1 MKTPRLLTHSLA
13 AFLVSSPVF
22 AVPYTWDGGSLVD
35 NNITTAANWNPDGSP
50 PSDLLN
56 TNLAFDGTAR
66 LTPNFLSAFSA
77 NSVTFNNNAAANP
90 FTFSGA
96 GLAIGTTGIVNN
108 DANPATFGNPVT
120 LGTASTTFNAAN
132 GVLTFNNTVALG
144 TGTLNVNGNQA
155 TTLAGPISGT
165 GLINKTGAGI
175 LTLSNSTLAAD
186 VTVGGG
192 SVAINSAGTTVFSS
206 SSVIAVNAGSFI
218 ANGNVALD
226 GAQLTRGAA
235 TVTLA
240 AGKTLT
246 IQNGGDAIIGGSF
259 IQASAA
265 TINVTGTGSTFT
277 LAGGSEFRGGS
288 TLNVTVGGSVSNSVG
303 FIDLAYNG
311 GNATVL
317 VDGAGSSFSTP
328 GGSYWGLN
336 GNTAT
341 VTFSNGATGSIGMT
355 DVAYGIAG
363 STGRVNVLSGA
374 SLTTGSFSLASTTD
388 AAAATLTVNGAGSVV
403 TQTAGALLTLGGAS
417 GSSATLNVQ
426 SGGTFNANATGTTNI
441 NATGTLAITGGTFNA
456 NGNLT
461 LNGKLTRDFGG
472 NFNLAAGKT
481 LTVQNGGYAIFN
493 GGYRQS
499 TAATINVTGAG
510 AAITMTGGSEFRGG
524 GTLNVTAGGTVS
536 NSIDGIN
543 LADIGGNATVLVDG
557 AGSSFFTQDGN
568 LWGGH
573 GNTAVVTFSNG
584 AYGSIGNTSVAV
596 GGAGTA
602 GTVRVL
608 SGSTLSAGW
617 LWLAAFNTD
626 AQTATLTVDGI
637 GSTVTQT
644 SGASLAI
651 GALSSSVGTLNVQN
665 GGTFNA
671 NAAGTTTVNASGTVA
686 ITGGIF
692 NANGD
697 LTLNGKL
704 TCDGAGAFKLA
715 AGKTLT
721 VQNGGDAIFTGSGYS
736 QATAATI
743 NVTGVGSTFTV
754 SGGYTYFWGGCTLNI
769 TAGGSVS
776 STSDVVFVA
785 VNGGGGNATVL
796 VDGTGSSLVTPGDNM
811 WGLGGSTA
819 TITFA
824 NGAAGS
830 IGDTYIANSGP
841 GSVGTVR
848 VQSSAA
854 LTVDTLLLAN
864 TTEATTATLTV
875 DGPGSAVTQ
884 TAASPLFIGGASG
897 SAATLTASNGGTYTS
912 SPFGFVTLNATGT
925 ITIDGGTVNLA
936 RPLQRNGGVLNFIA
950 GELSMV
956 GNLTVG
962 TGGLLGANVTFDAT
976 RRFTTSGTTTIDT
989 FHALTLNGG
998 TFSTGALVNHGTL
1011 AFNTGTLAITGGGGF
1026 NLGTGGPLGSN
1037 VTLGSGANLQ
1047 VSQTTTLAS
1056 GALLRLTGG
1065 AFTSGA
1071 VVNNGTLDDQN
1082 GEITIQ
1088 TTLTNATGAALTLNG
1103 GTVTVGTLTN
1113 SGTFRVNLGTATIG
1127 SVDNNSG
1134 GRIFIGDLL
1143 NVTGGL
1149 GNAVGARI
1157 TLEDGTGLLYGEGTL
1172 GNEGLLTG
1180 AGTVQ
1185 KTLKNSTTGEVRGE
1199 SGKTLFFTGAA
1210 SNNGAFNL
1218 LGGTLDFADAVSND
1232 ATGFISGRGALF
1244 TGGLTNSGQ
1253 MAFAGGNTDLRGD
1266 VTLTAGSR
1274 VATSGAGSVTV
1285 FYDDVVHNGT
1295 EIYTGAG
1302 ASTVFFGSLS
1312 GTGPYTGGGTVYF
1325 TGDLRPG
1332 NSPAVVTFSPQ
1343 IVFSPSNGLTMEI
1356 GGRVA
1361 GTGYDQLVF
1370 TNPGASQLTWGG
1382 TLVVELINGFTPA
1395 AGDAFHVFDFD
1406 PARAAGT
1413 FATVTVVSHGL
1424 LPAGLAFDFTALYT
1438 TGVIRV
1444 VSTAG
1449 TTFGQWAASALG
1461 NPAALPGGDHDNDG
1475 IRNLT
1480 EYALAL
1486 YPVVPGAGVP
1496 IGDVHLYPDGERL
1509 RLRFWRQL
1517 DRTDITIRV
1526 QGSGDLLTW
1535 NDLAVSVKSA
1545 PFTGAGFV
1553 SENRAHPTAEPG
1565 LVEVRDILNTSAAAR
1580 RFLRI
1585 QVTLTP

>member
-1 MKTPRLLTHSLA
+1 MKTPRLLTHGLA

-22 AVPYTWDGGSLVD
+22 AGPYTWDGGSLVD
-35 NNITTAANWNPDGSP
+35 SNLATAANWNPDGAP
-50 PSDLLN
+50 PSDLVN
-56 TNLAFDGTAR
+56 TNLAFDGVAR
-66 LTPNFLSAFSA
+66 LTPNFLVPFGA
-77 NSVTFNNNAAANP
+77 NSLTFNNNAAANP
-90 FTFSGA
+90 FTFSGN
-96 GLAIGTTGIVNN
+96 GLGIGTTGIVNY

-132 GVLTFNNTVALG
+132 GVLTFNNTIALG

-155 TTLAGPISGT
+155 TTLAGPIAGT
-165 GLINKTGAGI
+165 GLINKTGGGT
-175 LTLSNSTLAAD
+175 LTLPNATLAAD

-192 SVAINSAGTTVFSS
+192 NVVINSAGTTVFSS
-206 SSVIAVNAGSFI
+206 SSVIAVNAGSFL

-246 IQNGGDAIIGGSF
+246 IQNGGDAIISGSF

-265 TINVTGTGSTFT
+265 TINVTGPGSTFT
-277 LAGGSEFRGGS
+277 MAGGSEFRGGS
-288 TLNVTVGGSVSNSVG
+288 TLNVTTGGSVSNSVN
-303 FIDLAYNG
+303 FIDLANSAG

-426 SGGTFNANATGTTNI
+426 AGGTFNANATGTTNI

-456 NGNLT
+456 NGNLF
-461 LNGKLTRDFGG
+461 LNGQLTR
-472 NFNLAAGKT
+472 N
-481 LTVQNGGYAIFN
+481 
-493 GGYRQS
+493 
-499 TAATINVTGAG
+499 
-510 AAITMTGGSEFRGG
+510 
-524 GTLNVTAGGTVS
+524 AGG
-536 NSIDGIN
+536 
-543 LADIGGNATVLVDG
+543 
-557 AGSSFFTQDGN
+557 
-568 LWGGH
+568 
-573 GNTAVVTFSNG
+573 
-584 AYGSIGNTSVAV
+584 
-596 GGAGTA
+596 
-602 GTVRVL
+602 
-608 SGSTLSAGW
+608 
-617 LWLAAFNTD
+617 AFN
-626 AQTATLTVDGI
+626 
-637 GSTVTQT
+637 
-644 SGASLAI
+644 
-651 GALSSSVGTLNVQN
+651 
-665 GGTFNA
+665 
-671 NAAGTTTVNASGTVA
+671 
-686 ITGGIF
+686 
-692 NANGD
+692 
-697 LTLNGKL
+697 
-704 TCDGAGAFKLA
+704 LA

-721 VQNGGDAIFTGSGYS
+721 VQNGGDAIITGGYQQTTAATINVTGTGSTFTMTDGSGFRGGSTLNITAGGRVESTNYIDLAYIGGDATVLVDGAGSSFVTQGISLWGAHGNTATVTFANGANGSIGNTDIAQQGVGTTGTVRVQSGSNLTVGALTLANTAAAATATLTVDGPGSAVTQTAGVPLVVGAASGSVGTLNVQNSGTFNTNATGATTINATGTVAITGGIFNANGNLTLNGKLTSDLSGGFNLAAGKTLTAQNGGDAIFTGGGYS
-736 QATAATI
+736 LATAATI
-743 NVTGVGSTFTV
+743 NVTGVGSTFTA
-754 SGGYTYFWGGCTLNI
+754 SGGYTNFRGGCTLNI

-776 STSDVVFVA
+776 TSNIAFVA
-785 VNGGGGNATVL
+785 ANGGGGNATVL
-796 VDGTGSSLVTPGDNM
+796 VDGTGSSLVTPSESY
-811 WGLGGSTA
+811 WGMGGNTA
-819 TITFA
+819 TVTFA
-824 NGAAGS
+824 NGAVGS
-830 IGDTYIANSGP
+830 SGDTYLANSSP

-848 VQSSAA
+848 VQSGAA
-854 LTVDTLLLAN
+854 LTVGKLSLAN
-864 TTEATTATLTV
+864 TDTTTATLTV
-875 DGPGSAVTQ
+875 DGPGSVVNQ
-884 TAASPLFIGGASG
+884 TLGSQLILGGPSG
-897 SAATLTASNGGTYTS
+897 SAATLTSSNGGSYTS
-912 SPFGFVTLNATGT
+912 GTGSVSLNATGT
-925 ITIDGGTVNLA
+925 LTIDGGTVNLA
-936 RPLQRNGGVLNFIA
+936 GPLQRNGGVVNFNTGA
-950 GELSMV
+950 LSIID
-956 GNLTVG
+956 NLTVG

-976 RRFTTSGTTTIDT
+976 RRFTTSATTTIDA
-989 FHALTLNGG
+989 FHTLTLTGG

-1011 AFNTGTLAITGGGGF
+1011 AFNTGTLAITGVGGF
-1026 NLGTGGPLGSN
+1026 TIGSGALGANVVLGT
-1037 VTLGSGANLQ
+1037 GANLQ
-1047 VSQTTTLAS
+1047 VSNTATIAS
-1056 GALLRLTGG
+1056 
-1065 AFTSGA
+1065 
-1071 VVNNGTLDDQN
+1071 
-1082 GEITIQ
+1082 
-1088 TTLTNATGAALTLNG
+1088 GAALTLNG

-1113 SGTFRVNLGTATIG
+1113 FGTFRANLGTATIG

-1149 GNAVGARI
+1149 GNAVGGRI
-1157 TLEDGTGLLYGEGTL
+1157 TLEDGSGLLFGEGTL

-1180 AGTVQ
+1180 AGTVM

-1199 SGKTLFFTGAA
+1199 SGKTLFFTGKA

-1218 LGGTLDFADAVSND
+1218 LGGTLDFADAVTND

-1285 FYDDVVHNGT
+1285 FYDDVVHNGN

-1361 GTGYDQLVF
+1361 GTGYDKLVF

-1382 TLVVELINGFTPA
+1382 TLVVELINGFTPV

-1424 LPAGLAFDFTALYT
+1424 LPAGLAFDFTELYT
-1438 TGVIRV
+1438 TGILRV

-1449 TTFGQWAASALG
+1449 ATFGQWAATALG
-1461 NPAALPGGDHDNDG
+1461 NPGALPGGDHDGDG
-1475 IRNLT
+1475 SLNLM

-1486 YPVVPGAGVP
+1486 YPVVPGTFAP
-1496 IGDVHLYPDGERL
+1496 IGELHAYPDGTRL
-1509 RLRFWRQL
+1509 RLRFWRPL
-1517 DRTDITIRV
+1517 DRSDITIRV
-1526 QGSGDLLTW
+1526 QGSADMATW
-1535 NDLAVSVKSA
+1535 DDLAVSVNSA

-1553 SENRAHPTAEPG
+1553 SENRAHPVSEPG
-1565 LVEVRDILNTSAAAR
+1565 LVDVRDILTPSAAAH

-1585 QVTLTP
+1585 VVTLSP